1 MIKMI
6 KMLGIDGSATITT
19 QEYAALVEMA
29 VRVQQLE
36 KFLQGVIEDGLE
48 WRDGDAALIEVK
60 KIDAALELG
69 LVYPKK
75 KGS

>member
-1 MIKMI
+1 MI
-6 KMLGIDGSATITT
+6 KMLGVDGSATITT

-48 WRDGDAALIEVK
+48 WRDGDAALIEIK

>member
-1 MIKMI
+1 MI
-6 KMLGIDGSATITT
+6 KMLGVDGSATITT

-48 WRDGDAALIEVK
+48 WRDGDAALIEIK
-60 KIDAALELG
+60 KIDAALELT

>member
-1 MIKMI
+1 MI

-36 KFLQGVIEDGLE
+36 KFLQGAIEDGLE
-48 WRDGDAALIEVK
+48 WRDGDAALIEIK

>member
-1 MIKMI
+1 MI

-36 KFLQGVIEDGLE
+36 KLLQGVIEDGLE
-48 WRDGDAALIEVK
+48 WRDGDAALIEIK

>member
-1 MIKMI
+1 MI

-48 WRDGDAALIEVK
+48 WRDGDAALIEIK

-69 LVYPKK
+69 LVYPKRR
-75 KGS
+75 GAE

>member
-1 MIKMI
+1 MI

-48 WRDGDAALIEVK
+48 WRDGDAALIEIK

>member
-1 MIKMI
+1 MI
-6 KMLGIDGSATITT
+6 KMLGVDGSATITT

-48 WRDGDAALIEVK
+48 WRDGDAALIEIK
-60 KIDAALELG
+60 KIDAALELA